1 MAKKETNTAV
11 AEVNTNTAVGFPL
24 DFAADAG
31 LGMEGADKSSFAIPF
46 ITMLQGLSPQL
57 ETVDGAKPGLFINTI
72 TNELYSEV
80 LVVPCAYQ
88 RRFLRWAPRSSG
100 GGYKGEFNPIE
111 VETGTLPGLKQIQ
124 GAYLMDVPEGA
135 PAFDPKGLPLY
146 DHLSDTRNHFV
157 LAKNASGGW
166 QPALISLSSTQ
177 IRKSKRWMSLIQGV
191 EMEANGRR
199 FNPPSFSSVY
209 ALKPVK
215 EENAK
220 GSWWGIEIGRVGFVE
235 DGELYAKAKAFH
247 SSVASGA
254 VEVAPPSAAAEAGGD
269 AGGDER
275 F

>member
-1 MAKKETNTAV
+1 MAKKETTT
-11 AEVNTNTAVGFPL
+11 EVTSAQSSSVGFPI

-31 LGMEGADKSSFAIPF
+31 MGMEGADKSSFAIPF

-57 ETVDGAKPGLFINTI
+57 ETVDGAKPGKFINTI
-72 TNELYSEV
+72 TNELYDEV
-80 LVVPCAYQ
+80 MVVPCAYQ
-88 RRFLRWAPRSSG
+88 RRFLRWSPRSSG

-111 VETGTLPGLKQIQ
+111 VETGALPGLKQIN
-124 GAYLMDVPEGA
+124 GIYLMDVPEGA

-177 IRKSKRWMSLIQGV
+177 IKKSKRWMSLIQGV
-191 EMEANGRR
+191 EMEANGRH
-199 FNPPSFSSVY
+199 FNPPSFSSIY
-209 ALKPVK
+209 KLKPIK
-215 EENAK
+215 EENSK
-220 GSWWGIEIGRVGFVE
+220 GSWWGLDISRVGFIE
-235 DGELYAKAKAFH
+235 DGELYGRAKDFH
-247 SSVASGA
+247 SQVASGA
-254 VEVAPPSAAAEAGGD
+254 VEVAPPPASAESGGD